1 MKLRMYLRGLGL
13 GIIVAALIMSFGTT
27 VNNKTLSDAEIRS
40 KAKELGMVDD
50 SSTLANAQEVVSE
63 AESKD
68 DIEEEVTDETV
79 EETEEETVEEATEEV
94 VSEDPEA
101 IESEPKEEKPEA
113 TESKP
118 EEEKSE
124 VIDSKP
130 EEEKPVVSES
140 KPTEEPAKPV
150 KTKSSKSY
158 TLQIQKGYS
167 SDRIA
172 KILEEAGVVDNAAS
186 FDKYLGSNGY
196 DRRISTGLFFIPS
209 GSDYAEIAKII
220 TNSK

>member
-50 SSTLANAQEVVSE
+50 SSTLANAQEVASE

-68 DIEEEVTDETV
+68 DTEEEVADETV
-79 EETEEETVEEATEEV
+79 EDIEKETEEETVEEATEEV
-94 VSEDPEA
+94 VSEEPEA

-113 TESKP
+113 TE
-118 EEEKSE
+118 
-124 VIDSKP
+124 SKP

-186 FDKYLGSNGY
+186 FDKYLSSNGY

>member
-1 MKLRMYLRGLGL
+1 M
-13 GIIVAALIMSFGTT
+13 
-27 VNNKTLSDAEIRS
+27 
-40 KAKELGMVDD
+40 
-50 SSTLANAQEVVSE
+50 VSE
-63 AESKD
+63 E
-68 DIEEEVTDETV
+68 
-79 EETEEETVEEATEEV
+79 
-94 VSEDPEA
+94 PEA

-113 TESKP
+113 IESESK
-118 EEEKSE
+118 EEKPEAIESE
-124 VIDSKP
+124 SKEKKPEVVDSKP
-130 EEEKPVVSES
+130 EEEKPVVSEN
-140 KPTEEPAKPV
+140 KPTEEPAKPA

>member
-1 MKLRMYLRGLGL
+1 MYLRGLGL

-79 EETEEETVEEATEEV
+79 EDTEEETVEEATEEV
-94 VSEDPEA
+94 VPEDPEA

-113 TESKP
+113 IESKP